1 MEVDEAKTKI
11 CPFMGCVEK
20 FGNPEGGY
28 CITDKCMAWEF
39 EWELKKGSSGVM
51 IRSDKKSTTYGY
63 CKRLCDA

>member
-1 MEVDEAKTKI
+1 
-11 CPFMGCVEK
+11 MGCVEK